1 MAIKKKKVAF
11 LYPGQGAQMPGMGLD
26 FYEQNSAAAAV
37 VDTAQSVLDFDVKSL
52 CFAKNDLLNRTE
64 YTQPCLVTCCLAMTA
79 AILETGIAPNMTAGL
94 SLGEYA
100 ALYSC
105 GTITFEDA
113 VYLLRKRGMFM
124 DEEVP
129 DGKGTMAAV
138 LGMDADKIDDICK
151 NTEGEVAVANYNCPG
166 QIVITGETD
175 AVERASKTLAEN
187 GAKRVL
193 PLKVSGPFHSAMLKG
208 AGDKLEKELK
218 NVEFKELKMPY
229 VANCNASYIYDNSQ
243 IKELLKKQ
251 ISSPVKFMQSVEKMI
266 DDGVDTFVEIGPG
279 KTLSK
284 FVKKINKDVTV
295 INIEKVDD
303 LEKLKGLEIC

>member
-1 MAIKKKKVAF
+1 MEK
-11 LYPGQGAQMPGMGLD
+11 M
-26 FYEQNSAAAAV
+26 
-37 VDTAQSVLDFDVKSL
+37 
-52 CFAKNDLLNRTE
+52 CFEENEDLNNTQ
-64 YTQPCLVTCCLAMTA
+64 YTQAAMFTVCA
-79 AILETGIAPNMTAGL
+79 AILQQIEKTGVKPDVCAGL

-266 DDGVDTFVEIGPG
+266 DDGVDTFVEIG

-295 INIEKVDD
+295 INSEKVDD

>member
-1 MAIKKKKVAF
+1 MGKTAF
-11 LYPGQGAQMPGMGLD
+11 IFPGQGAQYFGMGKD
-26 FYEQNSAAAAV
+26 FFDKYEDSKKYFEEA
-37 VDTAQSVLDFDVKSL
+37 TKILGFDMEKM
-52 CFAKNDLLNRTE
+52 CFEENEDLNNTQ
-64 YTQPCLVTCCLAMTA
+64 YTQAAMFTVCA
-79 AILETGIAPNMTAGL
+79 AILQQIEKTGVKPDVCAGL

-175 AVERASKTLAEN
+175 AVE
-187 GAKRVL
+187 
-193 PLKVSGPFHSAMLKG
+193 
-208 AGDKLEKELK
+208 KEGRK
-218 NVEFKELKMPY
+218 
-229 VANCNASYIYDNSQ
+229 
-243 IKELLKKQ
+243 
-251 ISSPVKFMQSVEKMI
+251 
-266 DDGVDTFVEIGPG
+266 
-279 KTLSK
+279 
-284 FVKKINKDVTV
+284 
-295 INIEKVDD
+295 
-303 LEKLKGLEIC
+303 

>member
-1 MAIKKKKVAF
+1 M
-11 LYPGQGAQMPGMGLD
+11 
-26 FYEQNSAAAAV
+26 
-37 VDTAQSVLDFDVKSL
+37 
-52 CFAKNDLLNRTE
+52 
-64 YTQPCLVTCCLAMTA
+64 
-79 AILETGIAPNMTAGL
+79 
-94 SLGEYA
+94 
-100 ALYSC
+100 
-105 GTITFEDA
+105 
-113 VYLLRKRGMFM
+113 
-124 DEEVP
+124 
-129 DGKGTMAAV
+129 
-138 LGMDADKIDDICK
+138 
-151 NTEGEVAVANYNCPG
+151 AVANYNCPG

-175 AVERASKTLAEN
+175 AVEKASKTLAEN

-208 AGDKLEKELK
+208 AGEKLEKELK
-218 NVEFKELKMPY
+218 NVELKELKMPY

>member
-1 MAIKKKKVAF
+1 MGKTASIF
-11 LYPGQGAQMPGMGLD
+11 PGQGAQYFGMGKD
-26 FYEQNSAAAAV
+26 FFDKYEDSKKYFEEA
-37 VDTAQSVLDFDVKSL
+37 SKILGFDMEKM
-52 CFAKNDLLNRTE
+52 CFGENEDLNNTQ
-64 YTQPCLVTCCLAMTA
+64 YTQAAMFTVCA
-79 AILETGIAPNMTAGL
+79 AILQQIEKTGVKPDVCAGL

-175 AVERASKTLAEN
+175 AVEKASKTLAEN

-218 NVEFKELKMPY
+218 NIELKELKMPY

-251 ISSPVKFMQSVEKMI
+251 ISAPVKFMQSVEKMI

-284 FVKKINKDVTV
+284 FGKKINKDVTV
-295 INIEKVDD
+295 INSEKVDD

>member
-1 MAIKKKKVAF
+1 MGKTAF
-11 LYPGQGAQMPGMGLD
+11 IFPGQGAQYFGMGKD
-26 FYEQNSAAAAV
+26 FFDKYEDSKKYFEEA
-37 VDTAQSVLDFDVKSL
+37 SKILGFDMEKM
-52 CFAKNDLLNRTE
+52 CFEENEDLNNTQ
-64 YTQPCLVTCCLAMTA
+64 YTQAAMFTVCA
-79 AILETGIAPNMTAGL
+79 AILQQIEKTGVKPDVCAGL

-187 GAKRVL
+187 VAKRVL